1 MDKLELGNEAKDKIT
16 GFQGIVT
23 GIASYLTGCNQL
35 CVQPQCEVDKGGTYP
50 SSNWFDEGRLEFIS
64 KGIESVEV
72 TGDVNGCD
80 YEAPSK

>member
-1 MDKLELGNEAKDKIT
+1 MEKLKLGNEAKDKIT

-35 CVQPQCEVDKGGTYP
+35 CIQPKCEVDKGGTYP
-50 SSNWFDEGRLEFIS
+50 SSSWFDEGRLQYVAE
-64 KGIESVEV
+64 GIEADEV
-72 TGDVNGCD
+72 IGDENGCD